1 MASNLIIAETSQK
14 ARTIGAIA
22 RQLDPENS
30 WRVFSTGYR
39 IAFLDPNKLS
49 VERGT
54 FALNWKFEGKRYF
67 NKFFQDVIPA
77 TMVWIATN
85 PDPAGELL
93 ASQIKH
99 QIEDRVPDKPIR
111 RIWPNEL
118 TPGAIGR
125 WLRSPDEVDETTA
138 AAEEAR
144 LVIER
149 WMRFAMGDFLQE
161 ATGTPITLG
170 ASAAMLL
177 WTIGTTRQW
186 AVDTTLPNG
195 PVIRQSGLTE
205 EQAEQFVKDLDDL
218 DTVSKPGT
226 LAAPEPFN
234 TWTFLE
240 AGYRIMGLTAPELMA
255 SADQLYEQGIITY
268 PRTFASW
275 IPAPFVEEI
284 RNYILPMLGEKMVD
298 KGHRKPLQSLGPYY
312 TEAIRPT
319 VITVDPSKV
328 HPSIRNV
335 YRLIWAQTLASQS
348 VAAVGVDV
356 DVRLFGTD
364 HKATDSYF
372 DVSEPGFRRLGMG
385 LLGSLEPHGDPDDG
399 KMDPN
404 IVPSCNDGLV
414 SGIMSMGLGNPGQ
427 AISVIGYMLKEKLLA
442 RSQGGLVVTPRGLA
456 VAALLRARMPD
467 FKPDVLMQLQRDL
480 DNLVRGTADRA
491 VVLSSYDKFTQTVI
505 GDANTAAMASTS
517 LCPECGKALQIVF
530 YGGDPVLRCPSV
542 AADAPFGDGCS
553 LRVELAFDDKNY
565 PLAAV
570 KQPQDANDAVRDDP
584 YSPDVRPPGG

>member
-49 VERGT
+49 IERGT
-54 FALNWKFEGKRYF
+54 FSLNWKFEGKRYF

-85 PDPAGELL
+85 PDSAGELL

-111 RIWPNEL
+111 RIWPSEL
-118 TPGAIGR
+118 TPGAIGPWIR
-125 WLRSPDEVDETTA
+125 RPDEVDETTA

-149 WMRFAMGDFLQE
+149 WMRFALGDFLQE

-186 AVDTTLPNG
+186 SVDTTLPNG
-195 PVIRQSGLTE
+195 PVVRQSGLTH
-205 EQAEQFVKDLDDL
+205 EQAEKFVDDLDDI
-218 DTVSKPGT
+218 DITSRPGT
-226 LAAPEPFN
+226 LAPPEPFN

-240 AGYRIMGLTAPELMA
+240 AGYKTLGLTAPELMA

-268 PRTFASW
+268 PRTPASW
-275 IPAPFVEEI
+275 IPDPFVKEI
-284 RNYILPMLGEKMVD
+284 RNYILPMLGEKMVEQ
-298 KGHRKPLQSLGPYY
+298 RFPVAALGPYY

-348 VAAVGVDV
+348 VEAVGVDV
-356 DVRLFGTD
+356 NVRLLGTD
-364 HKATDSYF
+364 HEVADSYF
-372 DVSEPGFRRLGMG
+372 DVNEPGFRRLGMG
-385 LLGSLEPHGDPDDG
+385 LLGSLEPSGDPDNG

-404 IVPSCNDGLV
+404 IVPSTDDAWVAGC
-414 SGIMSMGLGNPGQ
+414 MSMGLGDPGQ
-427 AISVIGYMLKEKLLA
+427 AISVIGYMLKEKLLTRA
-442 RSQGGLVVTPRGLA
+442 HGGLVVTPRGLA
-456 VAALLRARMPD
+456 VAALLRDRMPE
-467 FKPDVLMQLQRDL
+467 FKPDVLRQLRRDL
-480 DNLVRGTADRA
+480 DNLVRGNADRA

-505 GDANTAAMASTS
+505 GKADTAPLASTS
-517 LCPECGKALQIVF
+517 LCPECNKALQVVF

-584 YSPDVRPPGG
+584 YPPDVRPPGG